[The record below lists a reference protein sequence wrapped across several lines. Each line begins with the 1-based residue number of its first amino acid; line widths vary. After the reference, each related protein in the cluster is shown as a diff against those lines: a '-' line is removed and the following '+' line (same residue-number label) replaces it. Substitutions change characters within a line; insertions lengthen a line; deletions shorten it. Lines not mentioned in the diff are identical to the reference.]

1 MNDEESW
8 GTVLTKQLFLACLP
22 FAGGG
27 AAFFREWGKLGT
39 SEVTVLPVQLP
50 GREERFLDD
59 PFTKVADA
67 VAELTPGIVSAAGKG
82 ADIALFGHSL
92 GAVLAYETAREL
104 DRIGHPGLRHLF
116 VSGSPAPHNARTE
129 RATGLP
135 DEEFLAG
142 VQRFAGYRH
151 AAFDD
156 PDMVEV
162 LLPILRA
169 DVEMHE
175 NYRASSAEPLSV
187 PVTALRGERDELV
200 SREQAEQ
207 WAEVTRGPF
216 AYKELPGGHMYLAD
230 EAERVLRTIAGS
242 LECG

>member
-1 MNDEESW
+1 
-8 GTVLTKQLFLACLP
+8 VVAQQLFLACLP

-27 AAFFREWGKLGT
+27 AAFFREWEKT
-39 SEVTVLPVQLP
+39 DIPKVAVLPVQLP

-59 PFTKVADA
+59 PFTRVSDA
-67 VAELTPGIVSAAGKG
+67 VTELTPKIVSAAGEG
-82 ADIALFGHSL
+82 AAIALFGHSL
-92 GAVLAYETAREL
+92 GAVLAYEIAREL
-104 DRIGHPGLRHLF
+104 ERTGHPGLRHLF
-116 VSGSPAPHNARTE
+116 VSGSPAPHDGRTE

-151 AAFDD
+151 EAFDD

-175 NYRASSAEPLSV
+175 NYRATGTEPLSV
-187 PVTALRGERDELV
+187 PVTALRGEHDELV
-200 SREQAEQ
+200 SREQAER

-216 AYKELPGGHMYLAD
+216 TYQELPGGHMYLVE
-230 EAERVLRTIAGS
+230 EAERVLRTVAGS
-242 LECG
+242 PACD